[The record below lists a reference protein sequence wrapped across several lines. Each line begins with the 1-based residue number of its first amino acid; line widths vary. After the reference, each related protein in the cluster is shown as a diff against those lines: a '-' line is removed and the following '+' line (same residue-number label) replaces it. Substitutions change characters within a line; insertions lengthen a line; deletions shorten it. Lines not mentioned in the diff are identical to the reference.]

1 MFYFFIPEVQQNCTN
16 PISNQENKVNVEKF
30 YSEKGVTT
38 ESLTRWCMLLFISL
52 NKYLPDL
59 QNKYQS
65 YRGSAEAALS
75 LWGVATSP
83 SWLHYLLH
91 TLLPSKYPCFV
102 YERRLQ
108 RLSGMLSIHKGT
120 AAGLMCRR
128 DLERKQQRQNFKDAQ
143 RAQRDERVRGR

>member
-65 YRGSAEAALS
+65 YRGSAEAA
-75 LWGVATSP
+75 
-83 SWLHYLLH
+83 
-91 TLLPSKYPCFV
+91 
-102 YERRLQ
+102 
-108 RLSGMLSIHKGT
+108 
-120 AAGLMCRR
+120 
-128 DLERKQQRQNFKDAQ
+128 
-143 RAQRDERVRGR
+143 